1 MKNQIRPQPGQLIKE
16 KCTACRADSPAV
28 SDEEVK
34 ILLPVVMDWKLI
46 EENGTKKLDR
56 SFRFSTFK
64 DAMAFTSKIASL
76 AEDEGHHPRIV
87 TEWGAVRV
95 TWWTHKIR
103 NLHRN
108 DFLMA
113 IKSTDIFNN
122 L

>member
-1 MKNQIRPQPGQLIKE
+1 MTNPIKPKTGQLINE
-16 KCTACRADSPAV
+16 KCTACNANSVAV
-28 SDEEVK
+28 SDEELK
-34 ILLPVVMDWKLI
+34 FLLPVITDWKLI

-56 SFRFSTFK
+56 LFQFSTFK
-64 DAMAFTSKIASL
+64 DAMAFTNKIASL
-76 AEDEGHHPRIV
+76 AEEEGHHPRIV

-113 IKSTDIFNN
+113 IKSTNIFEN